1 MFIRASRRA
10 IKTYSN
16 RFSPAPTIHL
26 ARQQRILHRRDRQV
40 TLTEQIAELDWLLL
54 QMRRR
59 RSRQGG
65 GHAES

>member
-1 MFIRASRRA
+1 
-10 IKTYSN
+10 
-16 RFSPAPTIHL
+16 
-26 ARQQRILHRRDRQV
+26 V